1 MLKWRSARGMK
12 GVETTKS
19 LPGASKAAIARYFG
33 KHKILIKPV
42 WSKVH
47 PAGQK
52 GVVWLGSVS

>member
-1 MLKWRSARGMK
+1 MK

-19 LPGASKAAIARYFG
+19 LLDASKAAIARYFG
-33 KHKILIKPV
+33 KHKILIEPV
-42 WSKVH
+42 WSRVH